1 MEGTAAVGVSP
12 GPTHQNIE
20 LLLTVTVRV
29 TEQVRETDSPAV
41 GEEVEGTREI
51 TRGSARRQHVNYV

>member
-1 MEGTAAVGVSP
+1 MEGAAAVGVSP
-12 GPTHQNIE
+12 GPAHWNIE
-20 LLLTVTVRV
+20 LSLTVPFRM

-51 TRGSARRQHVNYV
+51 TRASARRQHMNYV